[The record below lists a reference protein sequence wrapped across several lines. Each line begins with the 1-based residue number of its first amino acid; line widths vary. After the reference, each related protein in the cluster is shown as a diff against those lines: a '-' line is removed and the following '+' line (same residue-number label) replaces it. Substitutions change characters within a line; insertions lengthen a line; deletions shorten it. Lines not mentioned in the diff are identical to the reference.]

1 MTLQIAE
8 IEKIYPNGFHAL
20 KSVSLQIDKGEMV
33 ALLGAS
39 GSGKTTLLRI
49 VAGLESLSSGQ
60 VIADGQDITLVS
72 PQKREF
78 GFVFQDYAL
87 FPHMSVAD
95 NVGFGLKMRGVAKRN
110 IQHTVAHMLDMVH
123 IPHLADR
130 YPSQLS
136 GGQKQRVAM
145 ARALA
150 IRPRLLLLD
159 EPFSALDTQV
169 RESLRQSTLD
179 LQKQVGIASIL
190 VTHDQDE
197 ALNMADKI
205 AIMHNGTIEQFDTP
219 ENIIKNPAS
228 DYVRD
233 FIRVTPEFYVGGHI

>member
-1 MTLQIAE
+1 MNLQITD

-20 KSVSLQIDKGEMV
+20 KGISLTINTGEMV

-49 VAGLESLSSGQ
+49 IAGLESATRGTVS
-60 VIADGQDITLVS
+60 ADTVNITTLP
-72 PQKREF
+72 PQQREF

-87 FPHMSVAD
+87 FPHMNVAE
-95 NVGFGLKMRGVAKRN
+95 NIGFGLKMRGVKKSKITA
-110 IQHTVAHMLDMVH
+110 TVTNMLHMVH
-123 IPHLADR
+123 IPDLANR

-150 IRPRLLLLD
+150 IQPKLLLLD

-169 RESLRQSTLD
+169 RESLRQATLK
-179 LQKQVGIASIL
+179 LQKKVGIAGIL

-219 ENIIKNPAS
+219 QNIIKAPATE
-228 DYVRD
+228 YVKN
-233 FIRVTPEFYVGGHI
+233 FIRVSPDFYAGGGI